1 MKEGENMAFGTILA
15 HINGDED
22 QKPSFTGTTGK
33 KLEFED
39 DVPQDTSIVSYA

>member
-1 MKEGENMAFGTILA
+1 MAVGSILA
-15 HINGDED
+15 TINGDEN
-22 QKPSFTGTTGK
+22 QKPSFTGITGK